1 VHGWIE
7 PVARLGFTARGL
19 VYILVGLLA
28 AGAALGAGS
37 PATDTHGAIRALG
50 RQPFGTALLFAV
62 GLGLTA
68 YAAWRF
74 LQAVLDLD
82 RKGDDFEGLLARA
95 GFAISGLLHSGLAF
109 SAFSLAMG
117 LRHGRSGGVREWTT
131 RIMDE
136 PFGRW
141 MVGAAGVAVIGSGVY
156 QFYKAWKYKFEED
169 LRVARMSASERRWAR
184 RVGRIGLGARGVT
197 FGIIGWFLLHAA
209 LDVDPRE
216 ARGMAGAL
224 RALERQDHGQWLL
237 GAVALGLTAYGVLS
251 LVDARYR
258 KVT

>member
-1 VHGWIE
+1 M
-7 PVARLGFTARGL
+7 ARFGFTARAL
-19 VYILVGLLA
+19 VYMLVGALA
-28 AGAALGAGS
+28 AAAAFGAGGR
-37 PATDTHGAIRALG
+37 ATDAHGAIRAMG
-50 RQPFGTALLFAV
+50 RQPFGTLLLFVV
-62 GLGLTA
+62 GLGLAA
-68 YAAWRF
+68 YAAWRV

-82 RKGDDFEGLLARA
+82 GKGSDFEGLLARA
-95 GFAISGLLHSGLAF
+95 GFVVSGLVHAGLAF
-109 SAFSLAMG
+109 STFSLAIG
-117 LRHGRSGGVREWTT
+117 LRHGRSFGVRAWTT

-141 MVGAAGVAVIGSGVY
+141 MVAAAGLAVMGSGAY

-169 LRVARMSASERRWAR
+169 LRVARMTAAERRWAR

-216 ARGMAGAL
+216 ARGMKGAL
-224 RALERQDHGQWLL
+224 RVLERQDHGQWLL

-251 LVDARYR
+251 LVDARFR